1 MRWLGEIKNKM
12 KITVS
17 KIKKELI
24 KKHGWS
30 NLDSQSQKSL
40 VFFLIKDVIE
50 IINTELENKKGISIK

>member
-1 MRWLGEIKNKM
+1 M

-30 NLDSQSQKSL
+30 NLDSQSQNPL
-40 VFFLIKDVIE
+40 INYLIKDVID
-50 IINTELENKKGISIK
+50 IIDDELFNKKGIKIK